1 MTLERS
7 MSPRTDLWFVIA
19 AYNEGSMIMEVVR
32 RVTPVA
38 KVVVVDDGSADDTAD
53 RALEAGAHVAVHL
66 VNRGQG
72 AALQTGIEYAL
83 SQGAAH
89 VVTFDADGQHD
100 LDDAMAMVEVCRSQG
115 LDMVLGSRF
124 LGRTVNMPLS
134 RRLTLKAAVLFTRLT
149 TGLKLTDA
157 HNGLRVLSRAAA
169 GRLRITQD
177 RMAHA
182 SEITSKIRHLGL
194 TFVEHPVTITY
205 TEYSLRKGQKISNSV
220 RILEDIIIGSQR

>member
-1 MTLERS
+1 MTMDSL
-7 MSPRTDLWFVIA
+7 MSARTDLWFVIA

-38 KVVVVDDGSADDTAD
+38 NVVVVDDGSSDDTAD

-83 SQGAAH
+83 NRGAGH

-124 LGRTVNMPLS
+124 LGGTVNMPLS

-157 HNGLRVLSRAAA
+157 HNGLRVFSRAAA
-169 GRLRITQD
+169 SRLRITQD

-182 SEITSKIRHLGL
+182 SEITSKIRSLGL

>member
-7 MSPRTDLWFVIA
+7 ISNPTNLWFVIA

-38 KVVVVDDGSADDTAD
+38 NVVVVDDGSADDTAD

-100 LDDAMAMVEVCRSQG
+100 LDDAMAMVEVCRNQG
-115 LDMVLGSRF
+115 VDMVLGSRF

>member
-7 MSPRTDLWFVIA
+7 ISNPTHLWFVIA

-38 KVVVVDDGSADDTAD
+38 NVVVVDDGSADDTAD

-100 LDDAMAMVEVCRSQG
+100 LDDAMAMVEVCRNQG
-115 LDMVLGSRF
+115 VDMVLGSRF